1 MFFSKID
8 SKNNCK
14 SIYADDKV
22 FSDYDEGMKYTWT
35 YQEDLPQDVK
45 FVKLFCGGKDYLE
58 LLPKRDAEEYKSLE
72 SKIKNTLILLSHT
85 ACVDMTLV
93 DIVWMSWS
101 ARPLLKIFSISRIKR
116 WNLQ

>member
-14 SIYADDKV
+14 SIYADNKV
-22 FSDYDEGMKYTWT
+22 FSDYNEGMKYTWT

-58 LLPKRDAEEYKSLE
+58 LLPKRDADEYKALE
-72 SKIKNTLILLSHT
+72 NKIKN
-85 ACVDMTLV
+85 
-93 DIVWMSWS
+93 
-101 ARPLLKIFSISRIKR
+101 SIK
-116 WNLQ
+116 